1 MKITQYCM
9 KCGCKME
16 LNFGRRFKR
25 SQCPG
30 CKLKFRYKE
39 AENGAL
45 TYDFKE
51 ADVQDLYVKGVGG
64 VADERLIDIARRNTE
79 VVQNGAVQ

>member
-16 LNFGRRFKR
+16 LDFGRRFKR

-45 TYDFKE
+45 TYGFKE
-51 ADVQDLYVKGVGG
+51 ADVQDLYVMGAHGHS
-64 VADERLIDIARRNTE
+64 DERLIDIVKRNTE
-79 VVQNGAVQ
+79 VKKRGAV